1 MGITLLVMAEVLAMK
16 AKWKES
22 EEAINQSIQ
31 IFKSSKYG
39 LYLEALAHVWYG
51 ETLVS
56 MGQKAQGYEA
66 LLQARSIYSKLA
78 NESQVNKIDEAL
90 SECEYKSCNLRSNS
104 DKSINS
110 AEE

>member
-1 MGITLLVMAEVLAMK
+1 MTLIVMAEVLAMK

-22 EEAINQSIQ
+22 EEAIIQSIH

-56 MGQKAQGYEA
+56 IGQKAQGCEA
-66 LLQARSIYSKLA
+66 LLQARSIYLKLA
-78 NESQVNKIDEAL
+78 NDSQVSKIDEAL
-90 SECEYKSCNLRSNS
+90 SECEYKSCNLRSTS
-104 DKSINS
+104 DNDY
-110 AEE
+110 